1 MAMEQITNAM
11 LPSWIQ
17 WILLLFAAV
26 GVIGAGFSYIGK
38 LVQKATKPISDLT
51 SNLNALASSLD
62 DLAKRGEK
70 RDQRV
75 DAVEG
80 AIEQTK
86 EYQKHICLLALLIA
100 DHLIHGNGTEE
111 LRDAK
116 KEMDEFLA
124 DK

>member
-1 MAMEQITNAM
+1 MEQVTNAM
-11 LPSWIQ
+11 LPGWIQ

-38 LVQKATKPISDLT
+38 LVQKATKPINDLT
-51 SNLNALASSLD
+51 ANLNVLASSLD

-86 EYQKHICLLALLIA
+86 EYQKRICLLALLIA

-116 KEMDEFLA
+116 KEMDAFLA

>member
-1 MAMEQITNAM
+1 MQQVTNAM
-11 LPSWIQ
+11 LPGWIQ

-38 LVQKATKPISDLT
+38 LVQKATKPINNLT
-51 SNLNALASSLD
+51 TNLNELTLNLDALAR
-62 DLAKRGEK
+62 RGEV

-75 DAVEG
+75 DEVEE
-80 AIEQTK
+80 AIKQTK
-86 EYQKHICLLALLIA
+86 EYQKNICLLALLIA

-111 LRDAK
+111 LKQAK
-116 KEMDEFLA
+116 KQMDEFLA

>member
-1 MAMEQITNAM
+1 MEQVTNAM
-11 LPSWIQ
+11 LPGWIQ

-51 SNLNALASSLD
+51 SNLNELASSLD
-62 DLAKRGEK
+62 ELAKRGEK

-75 DAVEG
+75 DEVEN

-86 EYQKHICLLALLIA
+86 EYQKNICLLALLIA

-116 KEMDEFLA
+116 KEMDAFLA